1 MLQSLMTLSDEEV
14 DLLIRSVHR
23 WCALNNVSIDSS
35 DGRRAITVAIE
46 LMQSTD
52 NPGSFPYD
60 LSTRLDKQHATHNP
74 GHVHQG
80 TESWRQG

>member
-1 MLQSLMTLSDEEV
+1 MLQYLTAFTDEEV
-14 DLLIRSVHR
+14 DLLIRTVER
-23 WCALNNVSIDSS
+23 WCALNHVSIDSS

-46 LMQSTD
+46 LMQTTD

-60 LSTRLDKQHATHNP
+60 LSIRLDKQHAARNP

-80 TESWRQG
+80 TESRRQG